1 MKSKRTNLA
10 IIESM
15 KSTNN
20 EEPARERST
29 GGMSGFTFQEVTNL
43 LRDPVIIRVVTVVDI
58 SSLSVLELLECGLS
72 RNDIKYALTKGVI
85 SFVWS
90 PPYTSSSEFYR
101 PLEIITE
108 FADILVSDEAYYNS
122 LRSKVVL
129 SKLGLF
135 ILDCIKG
142 CETDERILDRAIE
155 WFDKSEFSPPT
166 RPHK

>member
-1 MKSKRTNLA
+1 
-10 IIESM
+10 
-15 KSTNN
+15 
-20 EEPARERST
+20 
-29 GGMSGFTFQEVTNL
+29 MSGFMFQELTNL
-43 LRDPVIIRVVTVVDI
+43 LRDPVIIRDVTVVDI
-58 SSLSVLELLECGLS
+58 ASPSVLELLESGLS

-90 PPYTSSSEFYR
+90 PPYTSYSEFYR
-101 PLEIITE
+101 PLEITE
-108 FADILVSDEAYYNS
+108 LADIFASEEAYYNS

-135 ILDCIKG
+135 ILDCIKE
-142 CETDERILDRAIE
+142 CETGEQILDRAIE

>member
-1 MKSKRTNLA
+1 MKLRRTNFA

-15 KSTNN
+15 KSNNN
-20 EEPARERST
+20 EEAAREQST

-43 LRDPVIIRVVTVVDI
+43 LRDPVIIRAVSVIDI
-58 SSLSVLELLECGLS
+58 SSLSVLELLEYGLS

-101 PLEIITE
+101 PLEITE
-108 FADILVSDEAYYNS
+108 LADILVSDEAYYNS
-122 LRSKVVL
+122 LRSKVIL
-129 SKLGLF
+129 TQLGMF

-142 CETDERILDRAIE
+142 CETDELILDRAIE
-155 WFDKSEFSPPT
+155 RFDKSEFSPPT

>member
-1 MKSKRTNLA
+1 MALLA
-10 IIESM
+10 
-15 KSTNN
+15 
-20 EEPARERST
+20 
-29 GGMSGFTFQEVTNL
+29 L
-43 LRDPVIIRVVTVVDI
+43 
-58 SSLSVLELLECGLS
+58 
-72 RNDIKYALTKGVI
+72 
-85 SFVWS
+85 
-90 PPYTSSSEFYR
+90 

-108 FADILVSDEAYYNS
+108 LADILVSDEAYYNS

-166 RPHK
+166 RPRK